1 MQGSEG
7 INALPR
13 LGAANKANI
22 WVAGLERYCGARLVF
37 CLCGDA
43 LGDTVCGCVCVCLL
57 AVRVLMS
64 VCACVSVWA
73 TADPQQQQCQQLH
86 Q

>member
-43 LGDTVCGCVCVCLL
+43 LGDTVCGCVCLFVGRAC
-57 AVRVLMS
+57 AYECVRVRQ
-64 VCACVSVWA
+64 CVG
-73 TADPQQQQCQQLH
+73 QC
-86 Q
+86 